1 MKILVLQEGSRPNET
16 GYQYLSLKNVIELLQ
31 SGVMKASNRKL
42 GLDKSR
48 LSKSTLKLSFE
59 DILRPVVSEKEI
71 EKYMQ
76 DEDCDRKEA
85 IKYFKEEEGCISP
98 EDEKYISS
106 LIKGYEKMTV
116 GDVLDKNLLDV
127 RLSSFINP
135 GAIEFID
142 KKDANRFKKELRQET
157 YYNKKYSQDKQYQSN
172 SWSYES
178 NGIPTSDSKQSPS
191 ILRVALDIDK
201 ISSNQSV
208 NSYKREEGS
217 REERISGDTSHIG
230 RYIKSIDFP
239 EEINDT
245 NHYILVKKDTNTP
258 VGKSY
263 KKEFIDELK
272 DTLDSNSKPE
282 GNLFDSFYGKTEELI
297 TLSDYYKRYI
307 EKELSSL
314 SLGIKTYEDLLTFI
328 KNAEDKSVT
337 KLPGKKNKK
346 SVVTKL
352 NITTGTYKQTSKTYS
367 KEEVFSESDMK
378 IYQNVDKFIK
388 TGVNPVKKEAKVT
401 TPVTASTLDIHLG
414 SKDFIAKGLQ
424 ELGGHSGK
432 VYLVASKKTQGKSKD
447 GYSWSNFLLSNNVEK
462 DLEKLS
468 KKNPSDIII
477 LLKPQA
483 FKATIVN
490 PPLRNKE
497 RAIARKLYIK
507 ELEEIAH
514 KSSGSYVFDSL
525 ESFCDFIHHQ
535 YFDINGQKVSLKV
548 GICTGNG
555 GLAIGF
561 GKSKLKAK
569 YTPTHV

>member
-1 MKILVLQEGSRPNET
+1 MKILVLQEGSRANET
-16 GYQYLSLKNVIELLQ
+16 GYQYLNLASTIELLK
-31 SGVMKASNRKL
+31 SGIMKATNRKL

-48 LSKSTLKLSFE
+48 LSKSTLKLNFE
-59 DILRPVVSEKEI
+59 DVLRPVVSEKEI
-71 EKYMQ
+71 SKYMH

-85 IKYFKEEEGCISP
+85 IKYFRDEEGCISP

-106 LIKGYEKMTV
+106 LIKGYEQMTV
-116 GDVLDKNLLDV
+116 EDVLNRNLLDV

-142 KKDANRFKKELRQET
+142 KKDANKFKKELRQET
-157 YYNKKYSQDKQYQSN
+157 YYNKKHSQDKQYQSN

-178 NGIPTSDSKQSPS
+178 NGIPTSDSKQTPS

-208 NSYKREEGS
+208 NSYRKDDGS

-245 NHYILVKKDTNTP
+245 NHYIMVKKDTNTP
-258 VGKSY
+258 VGKVY
-263 KKEFIDELK
+263 KKEFVDELK
-272 DTLDSNSKPE
+272 DTLNSSKKPE
-282 GNLFDSFYGKTEELI
+282 GNLFDCFYGKTEELI
-297 TLSDYYKRYI
+297 TLADYYKRCI
-307 EKELSSL
+307 EKDLNSL
-314 SLGIKTYEDLLTFI
+314 SLGIKTYEDLLNFI
-328 KNAEDKSVT
+328 KNLEDKSVT

-346 SVVTKL
+346 SVITKL
-352 NITTGTYKQTSKTYS
+352 NIAIGTYKQTVKTYS
-367 KEEVFSESDMK
+367 KEEIFSENDMK
-378 IYQNVDKFIK
+378 IYQNVDEFIK
-388 TGVNPVKKEAKVT
+388 TGVNPVKKEFKSSVT
-401 TPVTASTLDIHLG
+401 TSIDSNKLSSG
-414 SKDFIAKGLQ
+414 NKDFIMKGLS

-432 VYLVASKKTQGKSKD
+432 IYLVASKKTKGKSKD
-447 GYSWSNFLLSNNVEK
+447 GYSWSNFLLSNNIEK

-468 KKNPSDIII
+468 KKNPSDIVV
-477 LLKPQA
+477 LLKPQM

-507 ELEEIAH
+507 ELEIIAH
-514 KSSGSYVFDSL
+514 KSSGNSVFDSL
-525 ESFCDFIHHQ
+525 ESFCEFIHSQ
-535 YFDINGQKVSLKV
+535 YFDVNEQKVSLKV

-555 GLAIGF
+555 GLTIMF
-561 GKSKLKAK
+561 KKSGLKAK
-569 YTPTHV
+569 YTPNHV